1 MNSPQ
6 KKKKKTHESRG
17 GSSLF
22 SNPTALNQRSRSSL
36 PWPRS
41 LTALPLSSI
50 YKPFSILFA
59 SDILISLF
67 CFWVSLSH
75 FLFLVFS
82 IFANFFFVCEKKKK
96 MSTEKERE
104 TQVYLAK
111 LAEQAERY
119 EGFVRIFLFVL
130 RICWCLNVCCLHYIN

>member
-1 MNSPQ
+1 MNSLQ
-6 KKKKKTHESRG
+6 KKKKRKRKKTHESRG

-75 FLFLVFS
+75 FLFFVFS
-82 IFANFFFVCEKKKK
+82 IFANFFLCEKKKK
-96 MSTEKERE
+96 KCRRRRRERHRF
-104 TQVYLAK
+104 TWPSSPNKPSVTKVLS
-111 LAEQAERY
+111 
-119 EGFVRIFLFVL
+119 GSFCLF
-130 RICWCLNVCCLHYIN
+130 